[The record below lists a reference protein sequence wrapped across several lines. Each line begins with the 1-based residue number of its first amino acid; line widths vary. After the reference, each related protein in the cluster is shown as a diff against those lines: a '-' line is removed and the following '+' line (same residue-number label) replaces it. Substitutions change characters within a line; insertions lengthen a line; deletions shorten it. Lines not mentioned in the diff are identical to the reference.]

1 MKARLAVGHGANLE
15 PVSNWD
21 LTALAGAGALRS
33 SANDML
39 TFIAAYLGSV
49 NTPLA
54 AAMAEQ
60 LSIRRPAGA
69 NGMEIAYGWFIQ
81 TKNGNSIIW
90 HNGGTGGYR
99 SFIGF
104 DPKAK
109 RGVVVLSNHSSPAG
123 PDDIGRH
130 LLDATYALAKI
141 AAPKKR
147 AEVTVDTKN
156 FDRYVGLYQLAPT
169 VFLTMTRE
177 GDQLYTQLTGQ
188 SKFPVF
194 PEGEGK
200 FFLKVVDAQLTFPTG
215 PEDKATE
222 VILHQG
228 GRDQVAKRIDDA
240 QASAVQAALATRIRE
255 QKAAPGSEAALRRN
269 IEDLRRGTPNYEL
282 MGKGLADV
290 TRRQLPQLV
299 ETITQLGAL
308 ELITFKGVGPGGNDI
323 YEAKFERGSTEW
335 RIGME
340 SEEKISSAAFR
351 KL

>member
-1 MKARLAVGHGANLE
+1 
-15 PVSNWD
+15 
-21 LTALAGAGALRS
+21 
-33 SANDML
+33 
-39 TFIAAYLGSV
+39 
-49 NTPLA
+49 LA

-147 AEVTVDTKN
+147 VEVAVDTKN

-169 VFLTMTRE
+169 VSLTISRE

-188 SKFPVF
+188 AKFPVF
-194 PEGEGK
+194 PEEEGK
-200 FFLKVVDAQLTFPTG
+200 FFLKVVDAQLTFPAG
-215 PEDKATE
+215 AEDKAPE
-222 VILHQG
+222 VVLHQG
-228 GRDQVAKRIDDA
+228 GRDRVAKRIDDA
-240 QASAVQAALATRIRE
+240 QASVVQTALATRLRE
-255 QKAAPGSEAALRRN
+255 QKAAPGSEMALRRN

-282 MGKGLADV
+282 MGSGLADV

-308 ELITFKGVGPGGNDI
+308 ESITFKGVGPGGNDI
-323 YEAKFERGSTEW
+323 YEVKFERGSTEW

-340 SEEKISSAAFR
+340 SEEKISSMGFR